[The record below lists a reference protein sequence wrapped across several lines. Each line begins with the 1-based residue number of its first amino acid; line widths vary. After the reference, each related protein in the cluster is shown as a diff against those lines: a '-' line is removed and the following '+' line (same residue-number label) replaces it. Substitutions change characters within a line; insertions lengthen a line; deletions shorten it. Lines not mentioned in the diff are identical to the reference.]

1 MSGGHDYY
9 YTSTSSR
16 HPRNNPGEEDSEKQ
30 HGQGLPHLRDV
41 LRDQFESHP
50 SHSSESSH
58 QSFGY
63 RGTNNNVGPRLP
75 PIRESSP
82 FHYLERDDG
91 NISSERHGYPHYSG
105 AYGSP
110 SNASS
115 SRNPAYHVLVPS
127 HDREKL
133 ISVSE
138 SYTKPPGIVRDN
150 ILSSGLY
157 DTDPKRKFE
166 CHICGRRI
174 ERQSVYNQHMLTHTG
189 QRPFTCTLC
198 PKAFNSKSNLNR
210 HLLSHGR
217 QGHEGEDSRGKSG
230 ESSSKKYHNP
240 ST

>member
-1 MSGGHDYY
+1 MSGSHDYY

-41 LRDQFESHP
+41 LRGKITSTAFAAMLIFVNYVEHFENP
-50 SHSSESSH
+50 SQGSDSH
-58 QSFGY
+58 QSFGF
-63 RGTNNNVGPRLP
+63 RGASSHLGPRLP

-82 FHYLERDDG
+82 FHYLEQDDS
-91 NISSERHGYPHYSG
+91 NFSSERHGYPHYSG

-110 SNASS
+110 SNAST

-127 HDREKL
+127 HDREEL

-174 ERQSVYNQHMLTHTG
+174 ERQSVYNVSCMKIECNIKDSQQINFVKQHMLTHTG
-189 QRPFTCTLC
+189 AR
-198 PKAFNSKSNLNR
+198 R
-210 HLLSHGR
+210 
-217 QGHEGEDSRGKSG
+217 E
-230 ESSSKKYHNP
+230 
-240 ST
+240 